1 MGSRESTGVRLA
13 ATPIIVLNALPIAL
27 IVRKF
32 LGRKLL
38 GTEIPRD
45 ENGSAASRGSI
56 HPVTLAPKGLITYW
70 PECGAE
76 FGFWKKI

>member
-32 LGRKLL
+32 LGWKIL
-38 GTEIPRD
+38 GTETPGHG
-45 ENGSAASRGSI
+45 NSQG
-56 HPVTLAPKGLITYW
+56 
-70 PECGAE
+70 
-76 FGFWKKI
+76 